1 MRRVMTK
8 TESKEIIGLMS
19 RIRILGADT
28 KVSLRGTKA
37 EIVQTIWEKEAEP
50 DWNRI
55 FEEVKK
61 MKYFPVDKSVL
72 EDRQRMFFHLRVLS
86 S

>member
-1 MRRVMTK
+1 MTK

-28 KVSLRGTKA
+28 KVSLRGSKA
-37 EIVQTIWEKEAEP
+37 EIVQTILEKEAEP
-50 DWNRI
+50 DGNPI

-61 MKYFPVDKSVL
+61 MKYFPVDKSAL
-72 EDRQRMFFHLRVLS
+72 EDRQPMFFHLRVLS